1 MLVFCVLLALR
12 GRSSHVSILG
22 DIDPE
27 REVKSC

>member
-1 MLVFCVLLALR
+1 MLVSWVILTLK